1 MKLRLDS
8 ISTAFPILHRVI
20 KIAGS
25 AYILYLA
32 VKTIFS
38 STKIHAEAGKRPV
51 KFLQAAI
58 FQWANPKAWVMS
70 IGVFAAFSL
79 PINNSVLEVAA
90 ITVLFS
96 VILIPC
102 LSVWLFG
109 GVIMRA
115 MLSNERS
122 VRIFNLIM
130 GLLLI
135 ASIGLM
141 LV

>member
-1 MKLRLDS
+1 M
-8 ISTAFPILHRVI
+8 
-20 KIAGS
+20 
-25 AYILYLA
+25 
-32 VKTIFS
+32 
-38 STKIHAEAGKRPV
+38 
-51 KFLQAAI
+51 
-58 FQWANPKAWVMS
+58 
-70 IGVFAAFSL
+70 
-79 PINNSVLEVAA
+79 
-90 ITVLFS
+90 
-96 VILIPC
+96 PC